1 MVENMDN
8 LKKSSMNT
16 NYYLCSLLYAW
27 GRVLFSLIGG
37 GGRFVSANLILLNRI
52 FKKNVNLYML
62 HVNMLI

>member
-1 MVENMDN
+1 MFLAICVGKGTIYSN
-8 LKKSSMNT
+8 
-16 NYYLCSLLYAW
+16 
-27 GRVLFSLIGG
+27 GG